1 MSNTELIGSS
11 AKFRTVLH
19 QVNTAASTNNSVLIP
34 GETGTGKEMIAQ
46 AIYQAG
52 TRRHYKFVP
61 LNCAAIPAAL
71 QESDLFGHERGA
83 FSGVVTQSLGRFQA
97 ADRIAKVAPPEST
110 VLNSAEIGRGR
121 DLTARAA
128 HKRSCKSGRA
138 PIKVSSAA
146 RPRSLTS
153 SELFRYENE
162 ALTGAVQWRPRRFEP
177 AGGGTTFRVEVGD
190 LPPDML
196 VALMRVP
203 KERELERVR
212 ASTANLR
219 RRARDRR
226 HQSRPEGRRS
236 EGNFAPGF
244 VLSAQR
250 IISQPCSAPSRAERG
265 GSIDFAQ
272 ERSKDGEPSGSV

>member
-1 MSNTELIGSS
+1 MAAAT
-11 AKFRTVLH
+11 FRT
-19 QVNTAASTNNSVLIP
+19 
-34 GETGTGKEMIAQ
+34 
-46 AIYQAG
+46 
-52 TRRHYKFVP
+52 
-61 LNCAAIPAAL
+61 
-71 QESDLFGHERGA
+71 
-83 FSGVVTQSLGRFQA
+83 SG
-97 ADRIAKVAPPEST
+97 
-110 VLNSAEIGRGR
+110 
-121 DLTARAA
+121 
-128 HKRSCKSGRA
+128 
-138 PIKVSSAA
+138 
-146 RPRSLTS
+146 
-153 SELFRYENE
+153 
-162 ALTGAVQWRPRRFEP
+162 WW
-177 AGGGTTFRVEVGD
+177 TTFRVEVGD

-250 IISQPCSAPSRAERG
+250 ISQPCSAPSRAERG

>member
-1 MSNTELIGSS
+1 MSNTELIESS
-11 AKFRTVLH
+11 AKFRAVLH
-19 QVNTAASTNNSVLIP
+19 QVNTVASTNNSVLIP

-52 TRRHYKFVP
+52 TRRHYKFVS

-138 PIKVSSAA
+138 PINVSSAA
-146 RPRSLTS
+146 RPRSLTP

-162 ALTGAVQWRPRRFEP
+162 ALTGAVQWRP
-177 AGGGTTFRVEVGD
+177 
-190 LPPDML
+190 
-196 VALMRVP
+196 
-203 KERELERVR
+203 
-212 ASTANLR
+212 
-219 RRARDRR
+219 
-226 HQSRPEGRRS
+226 
-236 EGNFAPGF
+236 
-244 VLSAQR
+244 
-250 IISQPCSAPSRAERG
+250 
-265 GSIDFAQ
+265 
-272 ERSKDGEPSGSV
+272 